1 MNTIFHHLEFKKMI
15 ACNFCKSSISP
26 KYMYTQCGHLV
37 CLACCSVRLDLSRRR
52 VICCGMHTY
61 VEHEFIPQIMAGVDK
76 RLNKQVKPIAEE
88 ARVKYGKEERKNI
101 RESKFERLV
110 TEESEINEKIL
121 ASRTRK
127 DTNNSP
133 NKKISK
139 SLSMDKV
146 GQDKK
151 MKM

>member
-1 MNTIFHHLEFKKMI
+1 M
-15 ACNFCKSSISP
+15 
-26 KYMYTQCGHLV
+26 
-37 CLACCSVRLDLSRRR
+37 
-52 VICCGMHTY
+52 CCGMHTY

-76 RLNKQVKPIAEE
+76 RLSKQVKSIAEK
-88 ARVKYGKEERKNI
+88 ARVKYGKERKNI

-146 GQDKK
+146 GQDIK